1 MNIDNIADFNNE
13 GDFLHTI
20 LLEQIFGKI
29 LELENLINVKKI
41 IGLMRLTTMGSDH
54 IPIIVQV

>member
-29 LELENLINVKKI
+29 LELENLINVKKDNWVNEVDHD
-41 IGLMRLTTMGSDH
+41 GTGSEK
-54 IPIIVQV
+54 